1 MSNKNYYRVVNHKC
15 DTILYSATPS
25 SAAAKAFSNCF
36 NKKSKSKSKVIK
48 VQRRSGNQK
57 IMSYR
62 VKAIKNPKKMMV
74 DRDGT
79 MVHYNYRTKV
89 KSLNKKRRSR
99 SRR

>member
-1 MSNKNYYRVVNHKC
+1 MSNKNYYRVVNNKC

-25 SAAAKAFSNCF
+25 SAAAKAFSKCF
-36 NKKSKSKSKVIK
+36 NKKSKSKVIK
-48 VQRRSGNQK
+48 VQRRSGNKK

-74 DRDGT
+74 NKDGT